1 MLAVR
6 VAAGALIALVLAGCA
21 GGSFG
26 DSAPAAAQT
35 PTTDMAGRW
44 MLSAPDAPA
53 CGMNFTGAA
62 GAREGSVSPEG
73 GCPGNFFLSRRWTTA
88 DGALIINDAEN
99 QPLAQLNFVGGR
111 FAGQSTA
118 GTPVTLAR

>member
-62 GAREGSVSPEG
+62 GAREGLGLAGRWLPGQFFPE
-73 GCPGNFFLSRRWTTA
+73 PALDHRRWRT
-88 DGALIINDAEN
+88 DH
-99 QPLAQLNFVGGR
+99 Q
-111 FAGQSTA
+111 
-118 GTPVTLAR
+118 